1 LKKENR
7 EKIKSLNNSSF
18 VKSSDKSE
26 FVKDPLLQREVL
38 DT

>member
-7 EKIKSLNNSSF
+7 EKIKSLNNSSL
-18 VKSSDKSE
+18 VKSSDKSGFE
-26 FVKDPLLQREVL
+26 KDPLLQSEVL